1 MSKNGIFFDIYSY
14 QPTALI
20 CAPGRRQSCPLVVVT
35 FANTSGTVEVKESVL
50 FAAVHETPER
60 GIDRLALGLDVGKLH
75 GFLDEF
81 LVEQDVG
88 SEDTPPD
95 LTMTG
100 LTPSPQGTG
109 R

>member
-1 MSKNGIFFDIYSY
+1 MPACNRN
-14 QPTALI
+14 L
-20 CAPGRRQSCPLVVVT
+20 
-35 FANTSGTVEVKESVL
+35 ANTSGTVEVKESLL

-75 GFLDEF
+75 GFLDKF
-81 LVEQDVG
+81 LGEQDVG

-100 LTPSPQGTG
+100 LTPITPG
-109 R
+109 